1 MQISSRFTIATHIML
16 CIYFFSEK
24 EKVTSEFLSKSTNI
38 NPVIIRNILG
48 QLKKS
53 GLVKIARGTGG
64 AKIAQP
70 IDRITLLDL
79 YKAAQSVDKDN
90 LFNFHENPNNM
101 CPVGRNIHKV
111 LDDKLIDAQQALE
124 NQLKKT
130 TLKELIDKLNQNI

>member
-1 MQISSRFTIATHIML
+1 MQISSRFIIATHIML
-16 CIYFFSEK
+16 CIYCFSEK

-70 IDRITLLDL
+70 IDEITLLDL
-79 YKAAQSVDKDN
+79 YKVSITLQNV
-90 LFNFHENPNNM
+90 
-101 CPVGRNIHKV
+101 
-111 LDDKLIDAQQALE
+111 
-124 NQLKKT
+124 LKKFNHKRN
-130 TLKELIDKLNQNI
+130 LRCVYC